1 MRTIFKPMYAKL
13 GISSLFKKL
22 NDLDLV
28 NQKESKSE
36 EYNKN
41 IQDIDQARRSLF
53 KKIDIDCNHINLK
66 NEVTGQKEDSIPFSE
81 EYQFPTKVTPHMFQ
95 HIKRLT
101 PTPKTTFELL
111 IKPITSIYDEIQ
123 QRYGLKKSVPDC

>member
-41 IQDIDQARRSLF
+41 I
-53 KKIDIDCNHINLK
+53 
-66 NEVTGQKEDSIPFSE
+66 
-81 EYQFPTKVTPHMFQ
+81 
-95 HIKRLT
+95 
-101 PTPKTTFELL
+101 
-111 IKPITSIYDEIQ
+111 
-123 QRYGLKKSVPDC
+123 